1 MSMISWPTTVAPM
14 TVLATANVGLVSL
27 ACGSNTDELYIE
39 KSSVKEVSLNCWKT
53 AGGREMDTSSW
64 LCEVALAE
72 VELSEK
78 VAEG

>member
-1 MSMISWPTTVAPM
+1 M

-39 KSSVKEVSLNCWKT
+39 KSSVREVSLNCWKT

-64 LCEVALAE
+64 LCEVVLAE
-72 VELSEK
+72 VELPEK
-78 VAEG
+78 VPAKAILHSA